1 LRSRDEALAAVRERL
16 ERTAADQDP
25 QPVLGDQAL
34 ADAGALASAADPA
47 QDFDAAEALG
57 TFCWFRF
64 SAQGQESGQ
73 DDLTAAA
80 CFFGPVFAADPAAVP
95 EPLRPLYT
103 QPGDTFDPGA
113 AGARARALFRVHEET
128 GELPLLWEAIMFF
141 RAAAVATPAGDLGQ
155 AGDLSGLGGALQRVA
170 EQTGDTGLA
179 EKAVSVQRAAL
190 AAAPEGHPDRA
201 AVLGHLGA
209 ALQKLA
215 ERTGTSAPLREAVRI
230 CRAGVAAAPP
240 GDPYHALCLCNLG
253 NALCGLAGHTGN
265 LGPLEQAVAA
275 HRAAVRGTSA
285 GDSLRPGRLA
295 NLGTSLENLFERT
308 GRLAPLREAAE
319 AIAAAAGA
327 VPPGHRARAGYLSN
341 LGAVQQRL
349 FDRTMDTTW
358 LDDAVRT
365 HRAALT
371 ATSGDD
377 PDRGR
382 RLSNLGTALRT
393 LALRTRNLSLLT
405 EAVRAHRA
413 AVAAAP
419 ADDPNLARYLS
430 NLGLAQQSLA
440 ELTGDPGILGQAV
453 QTHRAAVAAAPAG
466 HPDHPATLASLAG
479 ALQLQASRLAEAR
492 ARADA
497 LAEAVRA
504 GRAAVAGIPAGHP
517 DRAMYLDNLG
527 TALRALSQQT
537 GDASALAEAGRCLAR
552 AAGDEAAPA
561 AVRVSAY
568 RGLARLPGRGGQSA
582 KQALQAMETAAALL
596 PQVAPH
602 ALTPADRQYSLSRL
616 ASIAGLAAAAAVS
629 AGHPGRAVE
638 LLEQTRGILA
648 GVTLDAR
655 SGDLAQ
661 LRRQAPRLARE
672 FEDLRARID
681 SPGHP
686 DHVTG
691 RPGAPAGPQTRA
703 RLRRDTGAA
712 WDGLLSRI
720 RAVSGFETFLRAPG
734 LDQLAAQA
742 QPGPV
747 IIPYTS
753 PSRCDAL
760 ILTGDP
766 ARPVRVV
773 PLTGLTEDDAARQ
786 ASRLLRARQAATS
799 NDASLRERSAANGEI
814 LQVLGWLWDTV
825 TGPVLTSLRHTRT
838 PAAGQAWP
846 RVWWCPVGIL
856 GYLPLHAA
864 GHHGD
869 APPARRTVPDR
880 VVSSYT
886 TTIRGLAYARSQQ
899 PAAPGGAT
907 LIIAA
912 PAAAGAP
919 SLGGVTREAGVLTHL
934 IPGARLL
941 AGPTREKILRRLARY
956 PLAHFACHGCA
967 DWADPAASWLAVP
980 STGDRRLTVADI
992 SALNLT
998 GSLAYL
1004 SACDTTVTSPALA
1017 DEAVHI
1023 TGAFHLAGYAH
1034 VIGTLWPIDDSTG
1047 SDLACGFYRRL
1058 TGGGATPPEPGSAAH
1073 ALHQVT
1079 RELRDQYPGQPA
1091 LWAAHTH
1098 TGT

>member
-1 LRSRDEALAAVRERL
+1 LRSRDDALAAVRERL

-34 ADAGALASAADPA
+34 ADAGALAAAADPA
-47 QDFDAAEALG
+47 QDFDAAEVLG
-57 TFCWFRF
+57 AFCWFRF
-64 SAQGQESGQ
+64 SALGQESGQ
-73 DDLTAAA
+73 DDLAAAA

-95 EPLRPLYT
+95 EPLRPLYG
-103 QPGDTFDPGA
+103 QPGETFDPGA
-113 AGARARALFRVHEET
+113 AGARGRALFSVHEET
-128 GELPLLWEAIMFF
+128 GELPLLWEAIVFF
-141 RAAAVATPAGDLGQ
+141 RAAVVATPAGDLGR
-155 AGDLSGLGGALQRVA
+155 AGDLSGLGGTLQRLA
-170 EQTGDTGLA
+170 EQTGDTGIA
-179 EKAVSVQRAAL
+179 EEAVSVQRAAL

-209 ALQKLA
+209 ALEKLA
-215 ERTGTSAPLREAVRI
+215 ERTGTSAPLREAVRA
-230 CRAGVAAAPP
+230 CRAGVATAPP
-240 GDPYHALCLCNLG
+240 GDPYRTLCLCNLG
-253 NALCGLAGHTGN
+253 NALCALAERTGN
-265 LGPLEQAVAA
+265 LGPLEQAVDA
-275 HRAAVRGTSA
+275 HHAAVRGTSA
-285 GDSLRPGRLA
+285 GDPLRPGRLA
-295 NLGTSLENLFERT
+295 NLGTSLENLSERT
-308 GRLAPLREAAE
+308 GRLDPLRKAAE
-319 AIAAAAGA
+319 AIEAAAGA
-327 VPPGHRARAGYLSN
+327 VAPGHRARAGYLSN

-349 FDRTMDTTW
+349 FDRTMDTSW
-358 LDDAVRT
+358 LEDAVRT
-365 HRAALT
+365 HRDAVT
-371 ATSGDD
+371 ATPGDD
-377 PDRGR
+377 RDLGR

-393 LALRTRNLSLLT
+393 LAARTRDLSLMT
-405 EAVRAHRA
+405 EAVRTHRA
-413 AVAAAP
+413 AVAAGP
-419 ADDPNLARYLS
+419 AGYPERARYLS
-430 NLGLAQQSLA
+430 NLGLAQQALA
-440 ELTGDPGILGQAV
+440 ELTGDAGILDEAV
-453 QTHRAAVAAAPAG
+453 QTHRAAVDAAPAG
-466 HPDHPATLASLAG
+466 HPDHTANLASLAG
-479 ALQLQASRLAEAR
+479 ALQLQAGHFGEAS
-492 ARADA
+492 ARTGA
-497 LAEAVRA
+497 LEEAVRA
-504 GRAAVAGIPAGHP
+504 GRAAVAGTPAGHP

-527 TALRALSQQT
+527 AALQALSQQT
-537 GDASALAEAGRCLAR
+537 GKATTLAEAGRCYAR
-552 AAGDEAAPA
+552 AAGDAAASA
-561 AVRVSAY
+561 AVRISAY
-568 RGLARLPGRGGQSA
+568 RGLARLPGQGGLSA
-582 KQALQAMETAAALL
+582 AQALQAMETAVRLL
-596 PQVAPH
+596 AQITPH
-602 ALTPADRQYSLSRL
+602 ALTRADRQYSLSRL

-648 GVTLDAR
+648 AVTLDAR
-655 SGDLAQ
+655 SSDLAR
-661 LRRQAPRLARE
+661 LRRGSPHLARE

-686 DHVTG
+686 DHAAA
-691 RPGAPAGPQTRA
+691 RPAAPAGRAARA
-703 RLRRDTGAA
+703 RLRQDTGAA
-712 WDGLLSRI
+712 WDGLIARI

-734 LDQLAAQA
+734 LDQLTAQA
-742 QPGPV
+742 RHGPV

-760 ILTGDP
+760 ILTSDP

-773 PLTGLTEDDAARQ
+773 PLTGITEDDAAQQ

-799 NDASLRERSAANGEI
+799 KDSSLRERSAANGEI
-814 LQVLGWLWDTV
+814 LEVLGWLWDTV
-825 TGPVLTSLRHTRT
+825 TGPVLASLRHTRT

-856 GYLPLHAA
+856 AYLPLHAA
-864 GHHGD
+864 GHHD
-869 APPARRTVPDR
+869 DPPPARRTVPDR

-886 TTIRGLAYARSQQ
+886 TTIRGLAYARSQHS
-899 PAAPGGAT
+899 ATAGDAT

-919 SLGGVTREAGVLTHL
+919 SLDGVTREAGVLTHL

-941 AGPTREKILRRLARY
+941 AGPTREKILRRLPRY
-956 PLAHFACHGCA
+956 PLAHFACHGFA

-980 STGDRRLTVADI
+980 STSDRRFTVADI

-1034 VIGTLWPIDDSTG
+1034 VIGTLWPIDDTTG
-1047 SDLACGFYRRL
+1047 SDLACSFYRRL
-1058 TGGGATPPEPGSAAH
+1058 TSGGATLPGTGTAAH